1 MQTDL
6 NTLIKLLQALH
17 QELETCMNNR
27 SIPGSLD
34 PIILGDFIIDAYN
47 NYLESAKAV
56 CSDPIIQS
64 LSKIEKLGD
73 IDDIPSKTRDPRLH
87 KMHEVAFATKQ
98 LLTLLEGMVRTG
110 RAGGQSEIVGV
121 MSLLESLD
129 RQIAEAK
136 MPLLVKANLGAQVGE
151 GQKVDR
157 QLVHYLVEEY
167 NRCLTMVLEI
177 TKDPVLAK
185 LFRLLELVNELSASE
200 SDYQKK
206 LSELGIA
213 QSSLLSYLKKTYER
227 SGIAD

>member
-1 MQTDL
+1 
-6 NTLIKLLQALH
+6 
-17 QELETCMNNR
+17 
-27 SIPGSLD
+27 
-34 PIILGDFIIDAYN
+34 
-47 NYLESAKAV
+47 
-56 CSDPIIQS
+56 
-64 LSKIEKLGD
+64 
-73 IDDIPSKTRDPRLH
+73 
-87 KMHEVAFATKQ
+87 
-98 LLTLLEGMVRTG
+98 
-110 RAGGQSEIVGV
+110 
-121 MSLLESLD
+121 MSLLESFD

-136 MPLLVKANLGAQVGE
+136 MPLLVKANLGAPVGE

-185 LFRLLELVNELSASE
+185 LFRPLELVNEPAASE

>member
-17 QELETCMNNR
+17 QEVETCMTNR
-27 SIPGSLD
+27 SIGGSLD
-34 PIILGDFIIDAYN
+34 PIILGDFIVDAYN
-47 NYLESAKAV
+47 SYLASAKTI
-56 CSDPIIQS
+56 CDDPTIQS
-64 LSKIEKLGD
+64 LANIEKLGD
-73 IDDIPSKTRDPRLH
+73 ISDIQSKVRDPRLH
-87 KMHEVAFATKQ
+87 KMHEVAFVTKQ

-110 RAGGQSEIVGV
+110 KAGVQSEIIGV
-121 MSLLESLD
+121 MSVLESLD

-136 MPLLVKANLGAQVGE
+136 MPLLVKAAQGGE

-185 LFRLLELVNELSASE
+185 LFRPLELVNELSASE

-213 QSSLLSYLKKTYER
+213 QSSLLSYLKKMYER